1 MQSSTI
7 LKIERIQNRRLWR
20 AFSNEIE
27 EVKQNNNEEAQLG
40 QLFHGTRGTP
50 PSVIYLSEEGFNLNY
65 SNEGM
70 WGKANYFAYNSSYS
84 NNYSSSLPTGQKQ
97 MFMATVIIGNTIVL
111 QPDKSLRQPPNKPGT
126 TKPYDSVKGNT

>member
-1 MQSSTI
+1 M
-7 LKIERIQNRRLWR
+7 
-20 AFSNEIE
+20 E
-27 EVKQNNNEEAQLG
+27 EVKENNNGEAYLG

-70 WGKANYFAYNSSYS
+70 WGRANYFAEKSSYS

-111 QPDKSLRQPPNKPGT
+111 QPDKNLRQPPNKQGT